1 MNTQVERRSRRLFA
15 RLVDDKSAS
24 ATARAEYEIFKDI
37 PPAAR
42 VDRTWDNGTEASL
55 HMLVDEAL
63 GMLTYFADP
72 YSSWQRGSNE
82 NRNGRIRRYLPK
94 GTGFEDL
101 AQEDLDAI
109 VGEINDIPMKL
120 LGYKTPNEVWDEE
133 IAKLQSKAA
142 SPNTSVALTN

>member
-1 MNTQVERRSRRLFA
+1 MFA

-24 ATARAEYEIFKDI
+24 ATARPSTRYSRACRR
-37 PPAAR
+37 PAR

-55 HMLVDEAL
+55 HVLVDEAL

-94 GTGFEDL
+94 GTSFEDL
-101 AQEDLDAI
+101 TQDELDAI
-109 VGEINDIPMKL
+109 VGEINDTPMKL

>member
-1 MNTQVERRSRRLFA
+1 M
-15 RLVDDKSAS
+15 
-24 ATARAEYEIFKDI
+24 

-55 HMLVDEAL
+55 HVLVDEAL

-94 GTGFEDL
+94 GTGFGDL

-109 VGEINDIPMKL
+109 VGEINDTPMKL

-133 IAKLQSKAA
+133 IARLQSKAA